1 MIMIELEALN
11 WSFQLLLYI
20 YDMISGMSRADVKNV
35 LLIMHIWNSVSM
47 TTGKKYNS
55 PKSNWKNHLQPITNK
70 YCDELGL
77 SIMPAEY
84 SRNPKNISR
93 DKWERE
99 MSMKEII
106 LRDAKMCAYA
116 SGNVEHF
123 QYLMKRL

>member
-1 MIMIELEALN
+1 MIELEALN
-11 WSFQLLLYI
+11 LCFQLLLYI

-116 SGNVEHF
+116 AGNVEHF

>member
-70 YCDELGL
+70 YCDEPGL

-84 SRNPKNISR
+84 SRNPKIS
-93 DKWERE
+93 EGT
-99 MSMKEII
+99 SGKE
-106 LRDAKMCAYA
+106 KC
-116 SGNVEHF
+116 
-123 QYLMKRL
+123 Q